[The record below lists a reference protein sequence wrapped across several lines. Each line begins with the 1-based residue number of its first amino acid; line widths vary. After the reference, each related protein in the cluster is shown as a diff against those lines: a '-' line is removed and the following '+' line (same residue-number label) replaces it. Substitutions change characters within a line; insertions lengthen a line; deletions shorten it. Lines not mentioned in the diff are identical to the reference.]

1 MHSSPR
7 RCQKALPN
15 KVSRLFTTVR
25 AVAIGRLTPSLESAL
40 VRRRMRGTNT
50 LLNGSDENTPK
61 SHRSMQTS
69 TAATPKDAAAVI
81 LLKHNTRPDDPEVFL
96 VKRSHKLAFLGG
108 FHAFPGGQ
116 FDAVD
121 AEVEVKNCD
130 DADTCVA
137 ISCAARELF
146 EETQILVARGGEA
159 LTQGQRLSLLDDLQT
174 GRMSWPALLKHY
186 ELHLDANDFVF
197 VGRWVTPPFSARRF
211 DTWFFLVKCPAKQRA
226 FISGDAE
233 LESGDWVSA
242 KAAYDRWQRSEI
254 LAVPPV
260 LHGLKTLA
268 AGFRNDAEIDQELVA
283 RFLAGPNAHREPVR
297 RIEFRPNYIC
307 FPVRTPTKPP
317 ATHTNCYL
325 IYTSRE
331 LLVIDPGSPYEDEQ
345 EALAAAVA
353 QLLAEGRKLS
363 GILLTHVHPD
373 HVGGVNALR
382 ASIGNANVLAHRLT
396 AEALPDMAEARPSG
410 RVAIESPQAKPSLT
424 LGLLPHTVCLA
435 DEDTIELDGEPRIAL
450 RVMHTP
456 GHARGHLCL
465 YEART
470 GTLISGDNIVGLGSV
485 LIDPP
490 EGNMRDYL
498 NSLARMRAL
507 PNLSVIF
514 GGHGPAIANP
524 YAKLDEYV
532 AHRLDREQK
541 ILQAVR
547 DGAATPKGIVTV
559 VYTDVSPK
567 AHAMAERAVLAHLE
581 KLVEDGLVRET
592 SDSLFLPNN

>member
-1 MHSSPR
+1 MQSS
-7 RCQKALPN
+7 
-15 KVSRLFTTVR
+15 
-25 AVAIGRLTPSLESAL
+25 IGSA
-40 VRRRMRGTNT
+40 
-50 LLNGSDENTPK
+50 
-61 SHRSMQTS
+61 
-69 TAATPKDAAAVI
+69 PKDAAAVI
-81 LLKHNTRPDDPEVFL
+81 LLRHNTNPTDPEVFL
-96 VKRSHKLAFLGG
+96 VRRSEKLSFLGG

-116 FDAVD
+116 FEPAD
-121 AEVEVKNCD
+121 AEVVVNNAG
-130 DADTCVA
+130 DAELATA

-146 EETQILVARGGEA
+146 EETGVFVARGGET
-159 LTQGQRLSLLDDLQT
+159 LTQGQRASLLDDLQA

-186 ELHLDANDFVF
+186 ELRLDADDFTF

-211 DTWFFLVKCPAKQRA
+211 DTWFFLAKCPPKQRA
-226 FISGDAE
+226 QVAGDGE
-233 LESGDWVSA
+233 LESGEWIGASA
-242 KAAYDRWQRSEI
+242 ALASWQASQI
-254 LAVPPV
+254 LAAPPV
-260 LHGLKTLA
+260 IHALKTLS
-268 AGFRNDAEIDQELVA
+268 AGLTDDLVK
-283 RFLAGPNAHREPVR
+283 RFLSSPNAARKPVR

-325 IYTSRE
+325 IHASDS
-331 LLVIDPGSPYEDEQ
+331 LLVIDPGSSYEGEQ
-345 EALAAAVA
+345 LALAAAVD
-353 QLLAEGRKLS
+353 QLLAEGRKLH

-382 ASIGNANVLAHRLT
+382 SHLGDLTVVAHQAT
-396 AEALPDMAEARPSG
+396 AEALAQV
-410 RVAIESPQAKPSLT
+410 RVDTT
-424 LGLLPHTVCLA
+424 LN
-435 DEDTIELDGEPRIAL
+435 DEDVVVLEGEPRIAL

-465 YEART
+465 YEERT

-498 NSLARMRAL
+498 HSLERLRAL
-507 PNLSVIF
+507 PNLTVIF

-524 YAKLDEYV
+524 QRKIDEYIS
-532 AHRLDREQK
+532 HRLDREQR

-547 DGAATPKGIVTV
+547 AGAATPKEIVAQ

-581 KLVEDGLVRET
+581 KLIEDGRVQSQRDEMFIAT
-592 SDSLFLPNN
+592 